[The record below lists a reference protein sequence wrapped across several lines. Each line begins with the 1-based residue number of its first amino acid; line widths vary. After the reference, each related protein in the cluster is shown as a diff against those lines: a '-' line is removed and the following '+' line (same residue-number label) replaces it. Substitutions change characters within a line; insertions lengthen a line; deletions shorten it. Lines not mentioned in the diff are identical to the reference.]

1 MPAYAVI
8 GGQWGDE
15 GKGKMVDFLAQYS
28 QYVVRYSGGN
38 NAGHTV
44 INDQGSFAF
53 HLVPTGIFWP
63 EVTCVIGN
71 GVVID
76 PTVLIEEIDG
86 LKQAG
91 IETGRLAVSDRA
103 HLIMPY
109 HVILDRLEEE
119 ARGSTAIGTTGR
131 GVGPAYVDK
140 VARSGIRVGDLLEVD
155 DKSRFLPRL
164 EGVIKLKNS
173 LITKVYGG
181 NPIDLQ
187 EVYQQC
193 REWADKLRP
202 FITSTETMLLKAL
215 SNNESVILEGAQG
228 TMLDIDHGTFPYV
241 TSSSPT
247 IGGAITGLGIPP
259 QSIKGIMGVF
269 KAYSTR
275 VGSGPMVTELLDDV
289 GEAIR
294 ERAQEYGATTGR
306 PRRCG
311 WFDAVAA
318 RYSAQLNGYTS
329 IVLTRLDILDSFSN
343 IKICTGYR
351 LEDGTIITDF
361 PTSASTL
368 ERCEPI
374 YEEIPGWDGS
384 TASTTNVKDL
394 PHGAKLYVDR
404 IEELIGVPVDIIST
418 GPRREETI
426 IIRSTIGETK

>member
-44 INDQGSFAF
+44 INDKGSFAF

-63 EVTCVIGN
+63 NVTCVIGN

-76 PTVLIEEIDG
+76 PNVLIEEIDG
-86 LKQAG
+86 LQKVG
-91 IETGRLAVSDRA
+91 IETGRLAISDRA

-109 HVILDRLEEE
+109 HVTLDRLEEE

-164 EGVIKLKNS
+164 ENVIKLKNS

-193 REWADKLRP
+193 REWADNLKPL
-202 FITSTETMLLKAL
+202 ITPTEKT
-215 SNNESVILEGAQG
+215 
-228 TMLDIDHGTFPYV
+228 
-241 TSSSPT
+241 
-247 IGGAITGLGIPP
+247 
-259 QSIKGIMGVF
+259 
-269 KAYSTR
+269 
-275 VGSGPMVTELLDDV
+275 
-289 GEAIR
+289 
-294 ERAQEYGATTGR
+294 
-306 PRRCG
+306 
-311 WFDAVAA
+311 AA
-318 RYSAQLNGYTS
+318 RS
-329 IVLTRLDILDSFSN
+329 
-343 IKICTGYR
+343 
-351 LEDGTIITDF
+351 
-361 PTSASTL
+361 
-368 ERCEPI
+368 
-374 YEEIPGWDGS
+374 
-384 TASTTNVKDL
+384 
-394 PHGAKLYVDR
+394 
-404 IEELIGVPVDIIST
+404 PV
-418 GPRREETI
+418 E
-426 IIRSTIGETK
+426 